1 MSDDPTKQP
10 ATRVIHAAEGNW
22 PGAMPLTAPIYQ
34 TSTFLFPTAEDLRQ
48 YQAGE
53 RDLFIYSRYGNP
65 TVMAAEQKLAVLHR
79 AEAALLFGSGMA
91 AVSTTILGLASAGD
105 EVLCSGAIYGNTMGF
120 LAQVASRLGITVR
133 YLSLEETRDPSAAI
147 APRTRLLWF
156 ESPVN
161 PTLRCVDIAAV
172 ARACRARGVLSI
184 IDSTFASPVNQRPL
198 EFGVDLV
205 MESATKYLGGHSDVT
220 AGMLAGPR
228 ALLDPLR
235 TVRRL
240 MGTVMEA
247 EPAWLLARSLKSVD
261 VRVKRHN
268 ENALAVAEWLA
279 AEPRVSEVL
288 YPGLASHPDH
298 AIARAQMRG
307 FGGMVTFDL
316 GGSYERAAR
325 FFDRLQVF
333 KRAASLGGVE
343 SLCSLPV
350 LTSQYGWSDE
360 QLARAGVTRGMA
372 RLSVGLEDAAD
383 LIADLDQ
390 ALG

>member
-1 MSDDPTKQP
+1 MSDETAKPT
-10 ATRVIHAAEGNW
+10 TRVIHTGEGNW
-22 PGAMPLTAPIYQ
+22 PGALPLTAPIYQ

-48 YQAGE
+48 FQAGE
-53 RDLFIYSRYGNP
+53 SDLFIYSRYGNP
-65 TVMAAEQKLAVLHR
+65 TVMAAEQKLAVLHG

-91 AVSTTILGLASAGD
+91 AVSTTILGVASAGD

-120 LAQVASRLGITVR
+120 LTQVAARLGIAVR
-133 YLSLEETRDPSAAI
+133 FLSLEETRDPSAAI
-147 APRTRLLWF
+147 GPRTRLLWF

-228 ALLDPLR
+228 TLLDPLR
-235 TVRRL
+235 TTRRL
-240 MGTVMEA
+240 LGTVIEA
-247 EPAWLLARSLKSVD
+247 EPAWLLARSVKSVE
-261 VRVKRHN
+261 VRVARHN
-268 ENALAVAEWLA
+268 ANAQAVAEWLA
-279 AEPRVSEVL
+279 ADPRVTQVL

-325 FFDRLQVF
+325 LFDRLRVF

-350 LTSQYGWSDE
+350 LTSQYGWDDE
-360 QLARAGVTRGMA
+360 QLARAGVTRGMV

-390 ALG
+390 ALA